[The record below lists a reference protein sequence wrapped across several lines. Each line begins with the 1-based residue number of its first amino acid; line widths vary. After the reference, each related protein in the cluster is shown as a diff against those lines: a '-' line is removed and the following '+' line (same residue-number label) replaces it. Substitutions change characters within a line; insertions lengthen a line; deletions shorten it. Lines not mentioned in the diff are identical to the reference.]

1 MVGFSK
7 MHETNVKVSNHQYR
21 ITNVIIIEFM
31 SLIDNTKLRVRKT
44 TKDFSSQYN
53 QSTYQN
59 NFSPTISKFQNT
71 IHLAMITNH
80 YRAIIFK
87 LDNVTGHFCRKAR

>member
-59 NFSPTISKFQNT
+59 
-71 IHLAMITNH
+71 
-80 YRAIIFK
+80 
-87 LDNVTGHFCRKAR
+87 